1 MLWDIK
7 STFCWRKAMKSK
19 KHYKQS
25 GADLSKKRKS
35 PEKILFRLDINE
47 IFFKVFAHFHQILG
61 AMIMK
66 ATINCNC
73 LD

>member
-35 PEKILFRLDINE
+35 PEKILCRLEIKE
-47 IFFKVFAHFHQILG
+47 IFFKVFAHVHQILG
-61 AMIMK
+61 AMTMT
-66 ATINCNC
+66 AAINCNC